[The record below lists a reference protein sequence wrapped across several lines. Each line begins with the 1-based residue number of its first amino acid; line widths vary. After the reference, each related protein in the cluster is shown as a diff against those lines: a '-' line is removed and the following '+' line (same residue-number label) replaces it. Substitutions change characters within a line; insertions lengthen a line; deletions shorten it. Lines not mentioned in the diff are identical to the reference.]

1 MTPRHLLMGAALAG
15 AAALVLFGDNT
26 PDGGVAEPAERPA
39 PKAAAPAA
47 SPVAAAAGAVPA
59 RAPATAGAA
68 PAAAPESAPVA
79 APAGAPVGAPARAGK
94 GAPAADVAILR
105 LLPRAQLVGEQGDAV
120 MAGADGMFGT
130 QTFTPPPPPPP
141 KPPPP
146 PPPVAPPLPYTFI
159 GKAVSDGAWEVFLAR
174 GPERTLIVRNQM
186 VLDGAYRVDAIAPPV
201 MKLTYLP
208 LNQVQ
213 QLNIGVAD

>member
-1 MTPRHLLMGAALAG
+1 MTPRHLLLGAALVG
-15 AAALVLFGDNT
+15 AAALVLFGDKT
-26 PDGGVAEPAERPA
+26 PDGGVAEPVERVA
-39 PKAAAPAA
+39 PKAGA
-47 SPVAAAAGAVPA
+47 SAAAASSAAAV
-59 RAPATAGAA
+59 GAA
-68 PAAAPESAPVA
+68 AVVA
-79 APAGAPVGAPARAGK
+79 APAPVSVPVSAPARTGK
-94 GAPAADVAILR
+94 GTPAPDVAILR
-105 LLPRAQLVGEQGDAV
+105 LVPRAQLVGEQGDAV

-159 GKAVSDGAWEVFLAR
+159 GKALSDGAWEVFLAR
-174 GPERTLIVRNQM
+174 GSDRTLIVRNQM

>member
-1 MTPRHLLMGAALAG
+1 MTPRHLLMGAALVG
-15 AAALVLFGDNT
+15 AAALVLFGDKT
-26 PDGGVAEPAERPA
+26 PDGGVAEPVERA
-39 PKAAAPAA
+39 ASRAGASAAAASSAAPA
-47 SPVAAAAGAVPA
+47 PVSV
-59 RAPATAGAA
+59 
-68 PAAAPESAPVA
+68 SAPVSA
-79 APAGAPVGAPARAGK
+79 SARTGK
-94 GAPAADVAILR
+94 GVPPPDVAILR
-105 LLPRAQLVGEQGDAV
+105 LVPRAQLVGEQGDAV

-159 GKAVSDGAWEVFLAR
+159 GKALSDGAWEVFLAR
-174 GPERTLIVRNQM
+174 GPDRTLIVRNQM

>member
-1 MTPRHLLMGAALAG
+1 MTPRHLLMGAALVG
-15 AAALVLFGDNT
+15 AAALVLFGDKT
-26 PDGGVAEPAERPA
+26 PDGGVAEPVERPA
-39 PKAAAPAA
+39 PKAG
-47 SPVAAAAGAVPA
+47 AAAASASSV
-59 RAPATAGAA
+59 APVS
-68 PAAAPESAPVA
+68 AAAAVA
-79 APAGAPVGAPARAGK
+79 APAPVSPPARTGK
-94 GAPAADVAILR
+94 GIPAPDVAILR
-105 LLPRAQLVGEQGDAV
+105 LVPRAQLVGEQGDAV

-159 GKAVSDGAWEVFLAR
+159 GKALSDGAWEVFLAR
-174 GPERTLIVRNQM
+174 GTDRTLIVRNQM
-186 VLDGAYRVDAIAPPV
+186 VLDGVYRVEAIAPPV